1 MRKVLVFMLAV
12 IAVLAFS
19 IPVAVYLHDHQQQSS
34 TGPEIQFNVKFISGS
49 IPSVAS
55 QFNSYNYSNV
65 SAAVFSPVPG
75 SLNSSS
81 SHNLSG
87 FNQTSNPY
95 EVRLFE
101 GNANADGSVLGYLNA
116 NFFNVSRQ
124 WQKYASNGT
133 ENVSLSLLAS
143 YSYAKNGSFYVYTY
157 YNNIPYNPF
166 SQFFSPG
173 VGYQFNTSI
182 YFNTQEPSA
191 VIPINSS
198 NVVNMTQPYVRIGGG
213 GNNCN
218 TQYTTVYDK
227 TMSAPMPLM
236 SASLNLPSSSELN
249 YGFDQFSGSLEFS
262 FNSASKNTLESYVQT
277 SASPSWSGTD
287 SSFSATAASMNAYPT
302 SNENVSMIYM
312 PGVSIHVVATDILY
326 EYTDGST
333 CAYINGGTTTS
344 ISVTGVGSSD
354 FDPNEIFMSNVANSQ
369 YWYAIFNALGMSKIS
384 SQTLSSGQTASNWQF
399 SADAAGYTN
408 AADAETSA
416 VNAASVMVAS
426 LGVELAIGTA
436 AGVIPGADSAIDA
449 VALVNDALAG
459 ASLTLAIIS
468 AFSSISYST
477 SLQMSYN
484 SMNIG
489 NAALG
494 GTSGSTLTVNTYQ
507 ASTHSEIIV
516 NGNVYDMNMPM
527 TYIVGIP

>member
-1 MRKVLVFMLAV
+1 MSKLLSVILAIVAV
-12 IAVLAFS
+12 IAFS
-19 IPVAVYLHDHQQQSS
+19 VPIAVYLHDSGVQSNA
-34 TGPEIQFNVKFISGS
+34 GPEIQLNVHFIGGS
-49 IPSVAS
+49 APSIAS
-55 QFNSYNYSNV
+55 QFNHYNYSNV
-65 SAAVFSPVPG
+65 SAAIFSPVPE
-75 SLNSSS
+75 SLSLDS

-166 SQFFSPG
+166 SQLFSPG
-173 VGYQFNTSI
+173 VGYQFNTSV

-198 NVVNMTQPYVRIGGG
+198 NVVNITQPYVRIGGG

-354 FDPNEIFMSNVANSQ
+354 FDPNEIFMSNVVNSQ
-369 YWYAIFNALGMSKIS
+369 YWYAIFNALGMSKIN
-384 SQTLSSGQTASNWQF
+384 SQTLYSGQTASNWQF
-399 SADAAGYTN
+399 TADAQGYTTAGN
-408 AADAETSA
+408 AEADAVS
-416 VNAASVMVAS
+416 AASIAVAS
-426 LGVELAIGTA
+426 IGVALVIATA
-436 AGVIPGADSAIDA
+436 AGVIPGASSALDA
-449 VALVNDALAG
+449 VALVDTTLAA
-459 ASLTLAIIS
+459 ASLSLAIVS